1 MEHFVD
7 LSKFLQFGSGKGP
20 GAIRVI
26 SQENA
31 IDLLDEAE
39 NAIYKNNIDEIKNIV
54 EIFENWDKNYNA
66 DYNDRVDS
74 GTRDKISSMLLKL
87 KKVLN
92 PAAANPVPSPPFQ
105 SSPPLLSP
113 PFQSSPPSPPLLS
126 RPLSTAA
133 SAAAANPVPSPPPQY
148 IFNLNY
154 AISHNKLK
162 EIQKW
167 LQKGVMYH
175 DDPSENTLNAA
186 IKVQNIDLIQQLL
199 EMEPPV
205 KLVNGNSRYNTLTY
219 AILTENDVII
229 ELILRKGA
237 TPSNSK
243 DHSNTLN
250 AAINMRKIGL
260 IEYLLKMEPPAK
272 PINGDTTYNTLTYAV
287 KTNNYRIVKLIIN
300 TGATPSNGNNSSNT
314 LIAAIKTGNIRIIR
328 ALLINSSIYFV
339 HEKRYDLLKSIDSD
353 ILLLLMASKILISNG
368 TFLNWI
374 LINNHDLG
382 INSVL
387 LNQYLQL
394 NTGES
399 DHVSIIDLINL
410 ASNLDSICWQL
421 ISQIESIMLHLEIYK
436 TLPLEIRFKQIE
448 GWSHI
453 PFASYSWKNI
463 FKKNFY
469 KKISEEHKNYF
480 DEAVIRDDALIQ
492 SDITEI
498 ESKIAKHTAAK
509 AVSVDE
515 EKTKLDI
522 DIMRKTSKSAAAAAS
537 QPDDLDIMRKTG
549 KSAAAAA
556 SQPDDLDDTD
566 FDIIVS
572 RNQPKGYLDRR
583 SSTNEF
589 DDDKQIFINYYNGHE
604 SVLRP
609 AAATADPDPDEKA
622 RRGVQLMMAD
632 SLKFYEILP
641 ENKKPDV
648 SIRHMLT
655 DKDKTEFGFEKMK
668 EFYRNGYGSV
678 AAAVLLDGHFDS
690 SKSASKSASDE
701 EFETYEYY
709 TPSEEDIPPSF
720 LSSSESESD
729 EEKTSFSSA
738 ANRLGNCLVCD
749 TSIDTMDTMYCA
761 KCIRERELDEGQED
775 DVMKEAINYPT
786 PLIPIPINYPTDEE
800 RSQYFELEND
810 VSRFSND
817 KTYYAIQELLDDI
830 KSANIHVKEAEE
842 IFSEE
847 LRSGR
852 DLKKLE
858 ESGIAQYDARELLL
872 NYLMKLYYLLPDG
885 PGKYITIKKA
895 HEEKKKLDT
904 IIGVLKVR
912 NIFLKRK
919 FSRKLPAIPKKA
931 PIAGGNPH
939 VWFHHCY

>member
-20 GAIRVI
+20 GASRVI
-26 SQENA
+26 SQKNA
-31 IDLLDEAE
+31 IDLLEEAE
-39 NAIYKNNIDEIKNIV
+39 SAIYKNYIEEIKKIV
-54 EIFENWDKNYNA
+54 QIFENWDKNYNA

-74 GTRDKISSMLLKL
+74 GTRDKISSMLLRL
-87 KKVLN
+87 KKVIN
-92 PAAANPVPSPPFQ
+92 PAVAAAANPVPSPPFQ
-105 SSPPLLSP
+105 TSSSFPPLV
-113 PFQSSPPSPPLLS
+113 S

-133 SAAAANPVPSPPPQY
+133 SAAAANPVPSPLPQY

-154 AISHNKLK
+154 AISHNKLE

-167 LQKGVMYH
+167 LQIGVMYH
-175 DDPSENTLNAA
+175 EDPSENTLNAA
-186 IKVQNIDLIQQLL
+186 IKVQNINLIQQLL

-205 KLVNGNSRYNTLTY
+205 KLVNGDSRYNTLTY
-219 AILTENDVII
+219 VILTENDVLI

-237 TPSNSK
+237 TPSNRK

-250 AAINMRKIGL
+250 AAINMQKIGL

-287 KTNNYRIVKLIIN
+287 KTNKYRIVKLIIN
-300 TGATPSNGNNSSNT
+300 TGAIPSNENNSSNT

-339 HEKRYDLLKSIDSD
+339 HENRYDLLKSIDSD

-399 DHVSIIDLINL
+399 DHVSILDLINL
-410 ASNLDSICWQL
+410 ASNLDRICWQL

-436 TLPLEIRFKQIE
+436 TLPLEIRFNQIE

-463 FKKNFY
+463 FKKKFY

-492 SDITEI
+492 TDITEI
-498 ESKIAKHTAAK
+498 ESKIAKHTAAAK

-515 EKTKLDI
+515 EKTTFDI
-522 DIMRKTSKSAAAAAS
+522 
-537 QPDDLDIMRKTG
+537 DIMRKTG

-589 DDDKQIFINYYNGHE
+589 DYDKQIFINYYNGHE

-609 AAATADPDPDEKA
+609 AAAPAVPYPDETDYDEKA
-622 RRGVQLMMAD
+622 RRGEQLMMAD

-648 SIRHMLT
+648 SIRHLLT
-655 DKDKTEFGFEKMK
+655 DEEKTEFGFEKMK

-678 AAAVLLDGHFDS
+678 AAAVLLEGPFDS

-720 LSSSESESD
+720 LSSSESASD

-738 ANRLGNCLVCD
+738 ADRLGNCLVCD

-800 RSQYFELEND
+800 RSQYFEMETD

-830 KSANIHVKEAEE
+830 KSANKHVKEAEE
-842 IFSEE
+842 IFLEE

-931 PIAGGNPH
+931 PIAGGYSPH
-939 VWFHHCY
+939 IWFHHCY